1 MRKLIPLLI
10 GAAFLAAAP
19 AHAAKATGEERLAKL
34 LEGRVAGEPVSCID
48 THRIRSSRII
58 DRTAIVYELSGGQLY
73 VNRPEAG
80 ASSLDRFDVM
90 VTRQFAS
97 RLCDV
102 DVVELVDSGGRMTT
116 GLVFLG
122 DFVPYARPQTRD

>member
-10 GAAFLAAAP
+10 GAAFLSAAP

-48 THRIRSSRII
+48 THRIRSSKII
-58 DRTAIVYELSGGQLY
+58 DGTAIVYEASGGKLY

-80 ASSLDRFDVM
+80 ARSLDRFDIM
-90 VTRQFAS
+90 VTRQFTS

-102 DVVELVDSGGRMTT
+102 DVVELFDSGARMST

-122 DFVPYARPQTRD
+122 EFVPYSRAEPRD